1 MKYLSILVLLI
12 YITSCQP
19 PAKQNTSQAEQST
32 WISLFNGKDLDGWT
46 PKFRGVE
53 LGENYGNTF
62 RVVDSVIQVNYDQ
75 YDNFDSRYGHLFYKT
90 PYSRY
95 HLKLQ
100 YRFLGEQTPGGEG
113 WAYKNS
119 GVMYHCQD
127 PKSMGVEQEFPV
139 SLEAQFLGGN
149 GTDNRPTANLCTPGT
164 FVTMGDTLVTDHC
177 ISADAPTFH
186 GHEWI
191 AFEKTKRDIEVATTA
206 FARVKPQV
214 QQKIPRK
221 TKTEEK

>member
-75 YDNFDSRYGHLFYKT
+75 YDNFDSRSCFI
-90 PYSRY
+90 
-95 HLKLQ
+95 KL
-100 YRFLGEQTPGGEG
+100 
-113 WAYKNS
+113 
-119 GVMYHCQD
+119 
-127 PKSMGVEQEFPV
+127 
-139 SLEAQFLGGN
+139 
-149 GTDNRPTANLCTPGT
+149 PT
-164 FVTMGDTLVTDHC
+164 VDTT
-177 ISADAPTFH
+177 
-186 GHEWI
+186 
-191 AFEKTKRDIEVATTA
+191 
-206 FARVKPQV
+206 
-214 QQKIPRK
+214 
-221 TKTEEK
+221 